1 MKKFSITLLF
11 ILLTVSINAQ
21 KNFYNEFLKEII
33 VARTLIAENRI
44 SEFSEFLNEKSY
56 YPMQENL
63 YIKYPLWQDDEF
75 QDVVAGFIIQDNNDF
90 LGIVTIK
97 KDNEIKYELPKRDL
111 FLIRNKLFENL
122 NPGLSYGQFLQ
133 FKKGLENGSINADLK
148 KEGKIMDFEII
159 NRYKFRAGEKNKPEK
174 WTTYEASNF
183 STMSS
188 NDKFHNISF
197 KN

>member
-90 LGIVTIK
+90 LGIVTI
-97 KDNEIKYELPKRDL
+97 
-111 FLIRNKLFENL
+111 
-122 NPGLSYGQFLQ
+122 
-133 FKKGLENGSINADLK
+133 
-148 KEGKIMDFEII
+148 
-159 NRYKFRAGEKNKPEK
+159 
-174 WTTYEASNF
+174 
-183 STMSS
+183 
-188 NDKFHNISF
+188 
-197 KN
+197 